1 MNESIA
7 FPNLNLYFEHVG
19 RSFHVFGIE
28 ITYYGVT
35 LAIGM
40 MLGIAFAFREAKR
53 VGLDPDRFF
62 NMALIA
68 VVAGIIGARVY
79 YVAFRWDYYRDHLM
93 EIFNYRQGGIAVYG
107 SIIGAMIAIV
117 IYTRVKRMSFRLV
130 TDTCCM
136 GLLIGQF
143 IGRWGNFF
151 NREAF
156 GGYTDG
162 LFAMRLPINAV
173 RSGDISADI
182 AAHAA
187 NGFIQVH
194 PTFLY
199 ESLWNLGL
207 FCLLFFFRKHK
218 RFDGQLF
225 LLYLLGYGIGRFW
238 IEGLRTDQLLM
249 PVTGL
254 PVSQVLSGVLVAL
267 ALILLVAGHFT
278 RRKIS

>member
-173 RSGDISADI
+173 RSGDISAASYRCI
-182 AAHAA
+182 
-187 NGFIQVH
+187 
-194 PTFLY
+194 P
-199 ESLWNLGL
+199 L
-207 FCLLFFFRKHK
+207 FC
-218 RFDGQLF
+218 
-225 LLYLLGYGIGRFW
+225 
-238 IEGLRTDQLLM
+238 M
-249 PVTGL
+249 N
-254 PVSQVLSGVLVAL
+254 LSGIWACFVCCSFSESINGLTDSCFCCTCWDMAL
-267 ALILLVAGHFT
+267 DGSGSRDFAQ
-278 RRKIS
+278 ISF